1 MDNLKILIVED
12 ERLAAM
18 EIQEQLL
25 EFGYADTFIAGDSDT
40 ATRLF
45 TTQSI
50 EFVLMDIKLNGSS
63 IDGIA
68 LAELF
73 NNIRKV
79 PIIYLTSHD
88 DEPTIQRAKKTKP
101 ANYLLKNCTKQQ
113 LSIAID
119 IGIDAFSAEN
129 DVGNDAAFVK
139 TNQTYSKKALTHKIA
154 FHKLNGILEI
164 VLFED
169 IVYCEADATVT
180 KVFLKGYKQ
189 DARNKDIP
197 TFTAMR
203 NLGFYAKRL
212 ENEADFLRV
221 KNDILVNIAYLKAY
235 NHSER
240 TLLLTNSR
248 SLDASR
254 EGGKK
259 LNNFLTDY

>member
-12 ERLAAM
+12 ERVAAM
-18 EIQEQLL
+18 DIQEQLL

-40 ATRLF
+40 AVRLF
-45 TTQSI
+45 MRESI
-50 EFVLMDIKLNGSS
+50 EFVLMDIKLQGSS
-63 IDGIA
+63 VDGIGI
-68 LAELF
+68 AEIF

-88 DEPTIQRAKKTKP
+88 EVSIIQRAKKTNP
-101 ANYLLKNCTKQQ
+101 ANYLLKPCTKQQ

-119 IGIDAFSAEN
+119 IAIDAFSTEN
-129 DVGNDAAFVK
+129 NVENEDAFIKTGNS
-139 TNQTYSKKALTHKIA
+139 YSKKALTTKIA

-189 DARNKDIP
+189 DERNRDIP

-203 NLGFYAKRL
+203 NLGFYAPRL
-212 ENEADFLRV
+212 ENEADFFRV
-221 KNDILVNIAYLKAY
+221 KSDILVNLAYLKTY

-259 LNNFLTDY
+259 LNNFLTGC